1 MLDEHFCKANTVIPL
16 CRVSDTLFLA
26 CNNPFNAA
34 LMDTIGKLTGCIV
47 EPLIASPAGIL
58 QALDY
63 YWHDSF
69 INYDIADFLIRQEPV
84 KGVAFWRGAER
95 IPIDWAV
102 ELYVRDDG
110 FSLAVA
116 PYIDGRARDISGD
129 GRAMGITST
138 LYLPP
143 GIRVLVAVLPQSGQS
158 AVYERLELAGEIVHS
173 FMQDTRRF
181 AIGIRLTD
189 IDAHVKQ
196 QLVKRIG
203 MSRGMGV

>member
-1 MLDEHFCKANTVIPL
+1 
-16 CRVSDTLFLA
+16 
-26 CNNPFNAA
+26 
-34 LMDTIGKLTGCIV
+34 
-47 EPLIASPAGIL
+47 
-58 QALDY
+58 
-63 YWHDSF
+63 
-69 INYDIADFLIRQEPV
+69 
-84 KGVAFWRGAER
+84 
-95 IPIDWAV
+95 
-102 ELYVRDDG
+102 
-110 FSLAVA
+110 
-116 PYIDGRARDISGD
+116 
-129 GRAMGITST
+129 MGITST

-196 QLVKRIG
+196 QLLKRIG